1 MSAPRR
7 DDRPFEAVEVS
18 RPEPEARP
26 LYEMD
31 PTGRFSDRA
40 ADYVRYRPDYP
51 TAAIEA
57 ILGGLPDPSRL
68 VTADVGAGT
77 GISARQLADRGPRV
91 MAVEPNAA
99 MRAAAAPHPRVSW
112 HDGSA
117 EATALPRESVD
128 LVLCAQAFHWFRQRE
143 AMEEL
148 HRILR
153 PGGRL
158 ALMWNS
164 RDRRDPLTRAYI
176 EAIRAVNGEDPIE
189 GREFD
194 PGVIHRDGWFAPATL
209 ATFEHQQLLTREGL
223 IGRATSASY
232 VPREGRRFEIL
243 SESLAALFERYRDPG
258 GHVIMKYVTQ
268 VFLAG
273 RR

>member
-1 MSAPRR
+1 VSAPGH
-7 DDRPFEAVEVS
+7 DAEHLHE
-18 RPEPEARP
+18 
-26 LYEMD
+26 LD

-40 ADYVRYRPDYP
+40 ADYVRYRPGYP
-51 TAAIEA
+51 AAAIDT
-57 ILGGLPDPSRL
+57 ILGGLADPSRL
-68 VTADVGAGT
+68 VAADVGAGT
-77 GISARQLADRGPRV
+77 GIFARQLADRGPRV
-91 MAVEPNAA
+91 IAVEPNAA

-112 HDGSA
+112 HEGSA
-117 EATALPRESVD
+117 EATGLPRGSVD
-128 LVLCAQAFHWFRQRE
+128 LVVCAQAFHWFRQPE
-143 AMEEL
+143 ALEEL

-164 RDRRDPLTRAYI
+164 RDPRDPLTRAYI

-194 PGVIHRDGWFAPATL
+194 PSVIDRDGWFAPATL
-209 ATFEHQQLLTREGL
+209 ATFENQQLLTREGL

-243 SESLAALFERYRDPG
+243 SESLAALFDRYRDAG
-258 GHVIMKYVTQ
+258 GHVTMKYVTK
-268 VFLAG
+268 VYLAE